1 VVKTVLVL
9 YGVHDNDAAVFALI
23 VHTLQTMLTVV
34 LGLYALA
41 ALAMT
46 RMVKADPSPA
56 LPSMGGS
63 V

>member
-1 VVKTVLVL
+1 MTVLVL
-9 YGVHDNDAAVFALI
+9 YGVRDNDAAVFALI

-46 RMVKADPSPA
+46 RMVKTMSGER
-56 LPSMGGS
+56 LTVNGER
-63 V
+63 